1 MEPSNGGTQRMAP
14 WFHGDMTVAGLLK
27 LILFDVDEVARLL
40 FFEKKGKN
48 KLAQS
53 FVNIFVHCFPPVF
66 FLRLANANTRETE

>member
-1 MEPSNGGTQRMAP
+1 MAP

-53 FVNIFVHCFPPVF
+53 FVNIFVHCFSPVFF
-66 FLRLANANTRETE
+66 FLRLANANLRESE